1 MKHLTRVTAFA
12 PAVALLVALT
22 AGCGAGGDTGDG
34 AREKPGE
41 PAATATSVALPA
53 PRSAPEPA
61 AEVAAPARSGEVR
74 IEPGP
79 FTDRVRITGLKLTG
93 GSAVTGR
100 LTITTDVSHV
110 LALEVRA
117 AYYDDAGRLLGTG
130 SFEYQEEGGE
140 GGHAHADAA
149 HEGSHAGG
157 EGIGFTVPAKKLTG
171 TPAAAVISVPV
182 LVNE

>member
-1 MKHLTRVTAFA
+1 MKHLTRGTAFA

-22 AGCGAGGDTGDG
+22 AGCGAGGDTGDD
-34 AREKPGE
+34 AREKAGE

-61 AEVAAPARSGEVR
+61 DTVAAPARSGEVR
-74 IEPGP
+74 VEQGP
-79 FTDRVRITGLKLTG
+79 FTDRVRLTGLKLTG
-93 GSAVTGR
+93 EPAVTGH

-130 SFEYQEEGGE
+130 TFEYQEEGAE

-149 HEGSHAGG
+149 HGGSEAGG
-157 EGIGFTVPAKKLTG
+157 AGIDLTVPAKKLTG
-171 TPAAAVISVPV
+171 TPAAAVLSVPV